1 MFLGG
6 NMENNKQ
13 AIFSLEAEQAVLG
26 SCLVDKEAV
35 FTSME
40 ELQAND
46 FHRQDNK
53 TIFEAMTNLFNTNQA
68 IDIITVK
75 DELESMKK
83 LDNVG
88 RNGVFSLFN

>member
-1 MFLGG
+1 MG
-6 NMENNKQ
+6 NNKQ

-35 FTSME
+35 FSSME
-40 ELQAND
+40 ELQVND

-53 TIFEAMTNLFNTNQA
+53 IIFEAMANLFNTNQT

-75 DELESMKK
+75 NELESMKK
-83 LDNVG
+83 FENIG
-88 RNGVFSLFN
+88 RNGIFIFFN